1 MHITDFLP
9 QYRELNTIFTNAINN
24 GTVSYAEQ
32 CLITEFW
39 NKYHDVKVFEKMV
52 LDLVLDKDKSTYML
66 LLENIESEVK
76 DNIRQYE
83 SAKESLDGINVMDI
97 CLEAVR
103 KYDFPIKCQS
113 KVVQKYWRELCSIEG
128 ELDSIGFREHTQ
140 QEEEQLWK
148 QREEVKTPHDE
159 EQKKLVSL
167 YEEREKFQRESS
179 NYIKNLFG
187 SIYGLSL
194 VFNKIINNYLAKG
207 TRSDEKKQKVMKDG
221 EEETKNLPQVSLTI
235 EPDMIF
241 RTKMYEKFLFLESKL
256 IDNKYLDAELHWK
269 SVHGNGKPD
278 IKKLVIFLIALIDNN
293 YFLPNKDPQI
303 KTFFETRYNIAIGQ
317 NFERKRREP
326 LTNEYKV
333 VFYDY
338 LF

>member
-52 LDLVLDKDKSTYML
+52 LDLVLEKDKSTYML
-66 LLENIESEVK
+66 VLENIESEVK

-113 KVVQKYWRELCSIEG
+113 KIVQKYWRELCSIEG

-148 QREEVKTPHDE
+148 QREEERHPMMKNRRNWFHFMKNEKNFKENHQTIL
-159 EQKKLVSL
+159 KIYLVL
-167 YEEREKFQRESS
+167 YM
-179 NYIKNLFG
+179 
-187 SIYGLSL
+187 
-194 VFNKIINNYLAKG
+194 
-207 TRSDEKKQKVMKDG
+207 T
-221 EEETKNLPQVSLTI
+221 
-235 EPDMIF
+235 
-241 RTKMYEKFLFLESKL
+241 
-256 IDNKYLDAELHWK
+256 
-269 SVHGNGKPD
+269 
-278 IKKLVIFLIALIDNN
+278 
-293 YFLPNKDPQI
+293 
-303 KTFFETRYNIAIGQ
+303 
-317 NFERKRREP
+317 
-326 LTNEYKV
+326 
-333 VFYDY
+333 
-338 LF
+338 